1 MTDHPR
7 PDHGSPDRART
18 GRARTGRE
26 ATGRE
31 RPGPAYCTRPECPGE
46 GRGPVNARG
55 FCSECGRRPPPGG
68 PDQAAPRTAPQAA
81 PGPSGSLV
89 SESTATTAR
98 ARRRDVARKFTVRP
112 AGEDPLDLPRVEL
125 PSLRDLVID
134 DPHPPSRGQTCGW
147 EGCEETVGAPYAGQ
161 PALSAGYCP
170 RCRHPFDFTPRL
182 RPGDLLG
189 DQYRVVGC
197 VGYGGLGWVYLAE
210 DTQLDDQ
217 PVAIKGLINNE
228 DEAALRAAVEER
240 RYLTMLDH
248 PGIVRIINYVTQP
261 DPRGSGR
268 LTGYIVMEF
277 VGGMTLAQI
286 RDHVADAVP
295 PYDGPRLYEH
305 ILAYGCLVLRAVRY
319 LHGEKLLYC
328 DLKPS
333 NVMHYEDRVKVID
346 LGAVHRLGQWDGGQ
360 PVITEAFASPEVL
373 TRGAAALTERH
384 DLFGVGRTLEELSDH
399 AAKDAQR
406 PPGLGAESYRRV
418 LARATAGEPARRF
431 GSAAEMSEQ
440 LWGVLREIHA
450 LRLSREQPEPSTL
463 FAPTAALL
471 DSALGRIPGLER
483 WLAGDPRPV
492 LASGLPRP
500 QQVPLG
506 LPVPFPDAADPGAA
520 LLGVPSDSGP
530 RRLIEQL
537 NAFPRRSAEI
547 RLRTCR
553 AYLEL
558 GERGN
563 AARELATAREFI
575 GSAAP
580 YDWRLSWH
588 RALLRLADGTVAEA
602 RAEFDAVYSALPGE
616 YAPKLALGYCAEHL
630 GDHEAAKRFYDAVWQ
645 RNRSQGSAAFGLA
658 RLRLGAGDRSGAAD
672 ILGGVPKVS
681 RHYDAA
687 RIATVRVLA
696 GRLGRPEA
704 LPSAEDLMEVLTR
717 LPRLYLDDGRA
728 SGPARDR
735 LTAEVLEVALDWT
748 LRQQSDG
755 PADGARAWGHLPA
768 VAGGEPKERAAVER
782 ESARGPRGLRS
793 ICGYRRARGRARS
806 TVDRGSPRPTAGGGW
821 SAPEANRAAVKGEP
835 GPLFGEADDELSAR
849 TRLER
854 TLRRLARQADSPEA
868 LGVLV
873 DRANGI
879 RPMTR
884 V

>member
-1 MTDHPR
+1 MTDPTEGTVCDR
-7 PDHGSPDRART
+7 PDCR
-18 GRARTGRE
+18 
-26 ATGRE
+26 
-31 RPGPAYCTRPECPGE
+31 GE
-46 GRGPVNARG
+46 GLGRINARG
-55 FCSECGRRPPPGG
+55 FCSECGRRPLP
-68 PDQAAPRTAPQAA
+68 AAPSPATSPAPPPAEPAA
-81 PGPSGSLV
+81 PLA

-112 AGEDPLDLPRVEL
+112 AGDGLLDLPRVEL
-125 PSLRDLVID
+125 PSLRDLVMD

-147 EGCEETVGAPYAGQ
+147 EGCDAVVGAPYAGQ
-161 PALSAGYCP
+161 SALSRGYCP

-182 RPGDLLG
+182 SPGDLLG
-189 DQYRVVGC
+189 DQYRVIGC

-228 DEAALRAAVEER
+228 DEAALRVAVEER
-240 RYLTMLDH
+240 RYLTVLDH

-261 DPRGSGR
+261 DPRGDGA

-286 RDHVADAVP
+286 KDHIADAVK

-305 ILAYGCLVLRAVRY
+305 ILAYGCLVLRAVGY

-333 NVMHYEDRVKVID
+333 NVMHHEDRVKVID
-346 LGAVHRLGQWDGGQ
+346 LGAVRRLGQRDGGP
-360 PVITEAFASPEVL
+360 PVITEAFAAPEVL
-373 TRGAAALTERH
+373 ARGASALTERH
-384 DLFGVGRTLEELSDH
+384 DLFGVGRTLEELSDK
-399 AAKDAQR
+399 AARQTQR
-406 PPGLGAESYRRV
+406 PPGLGSESYRRV
-418 LARATAGEPARRF
+418 LARATAADPERRF

-440 LWGVLREIHA
+440 LWGVLREVHS

-463 FAPTAALL
+463 FAPTSALL
-471 DSALGRIPGLER
+471 DSSLGRIPDLER
-483 WLAGDPRPV
+483 WLDGEPRPL
-492 LASGLPRP
+492 LASGLPQPER
-500 QQVPLG
+500 VPLG

-520 LLGVPSDSGP
+520 LLGVPTDSGP

-537 NAFPRRSAEI
+537 HAFPRPSAEI
-547 RLRTCR
+547 RLRVCR

-558 GERGN
+558 GERDS
-563 AARELATAREFI
+563 AAEELAIAVELI

-588 RALLRLADGTVAEA
+588 RALLRLADGAVADA
-602 RAEFDAVYSALPGE
+602 RREFDEVYSALPGE

-630 GDHEAAKRFYDAVWQ
+630 GDHEAAKRFYEAVWQ

-658 RLRLGAGDRSGAAD
+658 RLRLTAGDRGGAVE

-687 RIATVRVLA
+687 RIAIVRVLS
-696 GRLGRPEA
+696 GRLGHPDA
-704 LPSAEDLMEVLTR
+704 LPAAEDLAEVRTR
-717 LPRLYLDDGRA
+717 LPRLYLDEGRE

-735 LTAEVLEVALDWT
+735 LAAESLEVTLDWAE
-748 LRQQSDG
+748 RQPGSG
-755 PADGARAWGHLPA
+755 ERM
-768 VAGGEPKERAAVER
+768 GEPAGHARSRRWVRKGRADPAAEAPRRGTEPRSLVYGEWED
-782 ESARGPRGLRS
+782 ESALRG
-793 ICGYRRARGRARS
+793 
-806 TVDRGSPRPTAGGGW
+806 
-821 SAPEANRAAVKGEP
+821 
-835 GPLFGEADDELSAR
+835 ELE
-849 TRLER
+849 L

-868 LGVLV
+868 LGVLI
-873 DRANGI
+873 DRANAI

>member
-1 MTDHPR
+1 MTARPR
-7 PDHGSPDRART
+7 P
-18 GRARTGRE
+18 
-26 ATGRE
+26 GRE
-31 RPGPAYCTRPECPGE
+31 RGDPGYCPRPECPGE
-46 GRGPVNARG
+46 GRGTVNARG

-68 PDQAAPRTAPQAA
+68 PDPAPPRSAPPPPA
-81 PGPSGSLV
+81 PGPLGSLV

-98 ARRRDVARKFTVRP
+98 ARRRAVARKFTVRP
-112 AGEDPLDLPRVEL
+112 AGEGPLDLPRVEL
-125 PSLRDLVID
+125 PSLRDLVIG

-147 EGCEETVGAPYAGQ
+147 QGCEETVGAPYAGQ
-161 PALSAGYCP
+161 PGLSAGYCP

-189 DQYRVVGC
+189 DQYRVAGC
-197 VGYGGLGWVYLAE
+197 VAYGGLGWVYLAE

-248 PGIVRIINYVTQP
+248 PGIVRIINYVTEP
-261 DPRGSGR
+261 DLRGSGR

-277 VGGMTLAQI
+277 VAGMTLAQI
-286 RDHVADAVP
+286 RDHIADAVP

-305 ILAYGCLVLRAVRY
+305 ILAYGCLVLRAVRH

-346 LGAVHRLGQWDGGQ
+346 LGAVRRLGQSDGGQ
-360 PVITEAFASPEVL
+360 PVVTEAFASPEVL
-373 TRGAAALTERH
+373 ARGATALTERH
-384 DLFGVGRTLEELSDH
+384 DLFGVGRTLEALSDQ

-431 GSAAEMSEQ
+431 GSADEMSEQ

-471 DSALGRIPGLER
+471 DSSLGRIPGLEH
-483 WLAGDPRPV
+483 WLTGDPRPV
-492 LASGLPRP
+492 LAPGLPRP
-500 QQVPLG
+500 QEVPLG

-520 LLGVPSDSGP
+520 LLGIPTDSGP

-537 NAFPRRSAEI
+537 NAFPRPSAEI

-558 GERGN
+558 GERHG
-563 AARELATAREFI
+563 AASELRRAEEVMGPTAR
-575 GSAAP
+575 

-588 RALLRLADGTVAEA
+588 RALLRLADGAVDGA

-630 GDHEAAKRFYDAVWQ
+630 GDHEAARMFYDAVWQ

-658 RLRLGAGDRSGAAD
+658 RLRLVAGDRGGAAD

-696 GRLGRPEA
+696 GRLPEG
-704 LPSAEDLMEVLTR
+704 LPSAEDLVEVLTR
-717 LPRLYLDDGRA
+717 LPRLYLDEGRA

-735 LTAEVLEVALDWT
+735 LTAEVLEVALDLT
-748 LRQQSDG
+748 PRRS
-755 PADGARAWGHLPA
+755 
-768 VAGGEPKERAAVER
+768 GG
-782 ESARGPRGLRS
+782 
-793 ICGYRRARGRARS
+793 
-806 TVDRGSPRPTAGGGW
+806 RP
-821 SAPEANRAAVKGEP
+821 EP
-835 GPLFGEADDELSAR
+835 GLLFGEEDDELSVR

-854 TLRRLARQADSPEA
+854 TLRRLARQADSAEA

-873 DRANGI
+873 DRANAI

>member
-1 MTDHPR
+1 MTDPT
-7 PDHGSPDRART
+7 DGAVC
-18 GRARTGRE
+18 GRQDCR
-26 ATGRE
+26 
-31 RPGPAYCTRPECPGE
+31 GE
-46 GRGPVNARG
+46 GLGRINARG
-55 FCSECGRRPPPGG
+55 FCSECGRRPLP
-68 PDQAAPRTAPQAA
+68 AAPSPAPPPVEPAA
-81 PGPSGSLV
+81 PLV

-112 AGEDPLDLPRVEL
+112 AGEGLLDLPRVEL
-125 PSLRDLVID
+125 PSLRDLVMD

-147 EGCEETVGAPYAGQ
+147 EGCDEIVGAPYAGQ
-161 PALSAGYCP
+161 SALSRGYCP
-170 RCRHPFDFTPRL
+170 RCRHQFDFTPRL
-182 RPGDLLG
+182 SPGDLLG
-189 DQYRVVGC
+189 DQYRVIGC

-228 DEAALRAAVEER
+228 DEAALRVAVEER

-261 DPRGSGR
+261 DPRDDGA

-286 RDHVADAVP
+286 KDHIADAVR

-305 ILAYGCLVLRAVRY
+305 ILAYGCLVLRALGY

-346 LGAVHRLGQWDGGQ
+346 LGAVRRLGQRDGGP
-360 PVITEAFASPEVL
+360 PVITEAFAAPEVL
-373 TRGAAALTERH
+373 ARGASALTERH
-384 DLFGVGRTLEELSDH
+384 DLFGVGRTLEELSDK
-399 AAKDAQR
+399 AARPTQR

-418 LARATAGEPARRF
+418 LARATAADPERRF

-440 LWGVLREIHA
+440 LWGVLREIHS

-463 FAPTAALL
+463 FAPTSALL
-471 DSALGRIPGLER
+471 DSSLGRIPDLER
-483 WLAGDPRPV
+483 WLDGEPRPLLV
-492 LASGLPRP
+492 SGLPQP
-500 QQVPLG
+500 QRVPLG

-520 LLGVPSDSGP
+520 LLGVPTDSGP

-537 NAFPRRSAEI
+537 HAFPRPSAEI
-547 RLRTCR
+547 RLRVCR

-558 GERGN
+558 GERD
-563 AARELATAREFI
+563 AAADELAIAVELI

-588 RALLRLADGTVAEA
+588 RALLRLADGAVADA
-602 RAEFDAVYSALPGE
+602 RREFDEVYSALPGE

-630 GDHEAAKRFYDAVWQ
+630 GDHEAAKRFYEAVWQ

-658 RLRLGAGDRSGAAD
+658 RLRLAAGDRGGAVE

-687 RIATVRVLA
+687 RIAIVRVLS
-696 GRLGRPEA
+696 GRLGHPDA
-704 LPSAEDLMEVLTR
+704 LPTAEDLAEVRTR
-717 LPRLYLDDGRA
+717 LPRLYLDEGRE

-735 LTAEVLEVALDWT
+735 LTAESLEVTLDWAE
-748 LRQQSDG
+748 RQPG
-755 PADGARAWGHLPA
+755 AGERRGAPAGQARSRRRVRKGRADPA
-768 VAGGEPKERAAVER
+768 AEAAPRGTESPSLVYGEWED
-782 ESARGPRGLRS
+782 ESALR
-793 ICGYRRARGRARS
+793 A
-806 TVDRGSPRPTAGGGW
+806 
-821 SAPEANRAAVKGEP
+821 
-835 GPLFGEADDELSAR
+835 EL
-849 TRLER
+849 EQ

-868 LGVLV
+868 LGALI
-873 DRANGI
+873 DRANAI